1 MIKETMQDDLAFIK
15 KIIEESRR
23 NVCAIGI
30 HLIVW
35 GFIVPIGLIT
45 NWFLINNQMPGKNE
59 MILWVVVIGMGWL
72 FEMIYGWRV
81 DRKKPVRTYAE
92 KVDGFLWL
100 SIGITLTILGFVGSG
115 TGAIHTHSISP
126 VFSTILAIGYF
137 LSGIIYDVKWIRNL
151 AFGWW
156 GGAIVMFLIP
166 GLYHLLLMAGMMIVF
181 QAIPGFI
188 IQKTWAEKYGVN

>member
-15 KIIEESRR
+15 GIIAESRKNR
-23 NVCAIGI
+23 SASGI

-35 GFIVPIGLIT
+35 GFLIPIGLIID
-45 NWFLINNQMPGKNE
+45 WFMIVKGLQGIKELYLWGLI
-59 MILWVVVIGMGWL
+59 IGSGWL
-72 FEMIYGWRV
+72 FEMIYGWKV

-100 SIGITLTILGFVGSG
+100 SIGITLTILGFVGSSS
-115 TGAIHTHSISP
+115 GAIHAQFISP

-137 LSGIIYDVKWIRNL
+137 SSGFVYEVKWIRNL

-156 GGAIVMFLIP
+156 GGAIIMFIFP
-166 GLYHLLLMAGMMIVF
+166 GHYHLLLMAGMMIAF
-181 QAIPGFI
+181 QTIPGFI
-188 IQKTWAEKYGVN
+188 IQKTWAD